1 MTSRKNS
8 KSAGQGAAKSNKR
21 RFVRLDIFSPVN
33 FATVIVEADRR
44 VRLHPEKKAGIL
56 LNLSAGGVLLST
68 TDPASEGEL
77 VLMKFDIKGF
87 DALTNVLGKVKRV
100 EEREE
105 GEKLIGVEFLSVEN
119 LPDPEIALG
128 LSRLVGTPNEF
139 NQILS
144 RTISRYVFSRQVQSE
159 S

>member
-8 KSAGQGAAKSNKR
+8 KSTGQDAGKSNKR
-21 RFVRLDIFSPVN
+21 RFIRLDIFSPVT
-33 FATVIVEADRR
+33 FTTIVVESDRR
-44 VRLHPEKKAGIL
+44 VRLHPEKKAGVL

-68 TDPASEGEL
+68 TDPATEDEL

-105 GEKLIGVEFLSVEN
+105 GEKLIGIEFLAVEN
-119 LPDPEIALG
+119 LPDPEVALG
-128 LSRLVGTPNEF
+128 LSRLVGQPNEF
-139 NQILS
+139 NQLLS
-144 RTISRYVFSRQVQSE
+144 RTISRYVFARQVQSE
-159 S
+159 P